1 MTSDGCGM
9 NGLGTD
15 NGGGNDTA
23 MLDDMAGSSLLNK
36 DGYENKRRRRDDDMD
51 EHDEEQL
58 ADPKQVLA
66 VLIHKE
72 EDCRIELLG
81 NNAEARDVDGVGANG
96 SGRYEKTVADV
107 EAGDD
112 IDETPLHL
120 SDHTADCQRDKRPED
135 AADQDPLAKERTAG
149 QIPGP
154 GTADATPS
162 NGNNKDR
169 SYISLQ
175 PPNANSTEKDK
186 NKDKIPRLSPAK
198 LQDLTSSPESACL
211 RKVNSDEQVSM
222 QTQPADNASPMEIEP
237 EELTATL
244 LSLKEEEELNDAD
257 IAIRSGS
264 SSNGTTLRERNRSRA
279 RSRRSSSSKKHVQ
292 LQDPLEFH
300 GRCVNSDPTQPL
312 PTSFRPRTKTPSAA
326 VQLPPDGSAR
336 PSHNNSTNRSRRLP
350 SPFSLNTGTRPERS
364 ARSSGANRS
373 VSPVPASIPIPPFS
387 IPTYLQLELSSHRPS
402 SLYIHRSGAHDYPY
416 ESSRVMLERLQN
428 FFLLPPLLEQALC
441 FGTLACFDSWLHT
454 FTLLPLQF
462 LKAVFILLQSWVI
475 NLGLEIRFVAS
486 YIVNGLGRMWKRRRR
501 NDSVRDLTSNDKQTN
516 IKDVSPNLIPIDP
529 SPIDG
534 SPVLESAS
542 GSDAHRRRRG
552 STTRRHRRS
561 KSIPSTLLANDK
573 ADILKGLL
581 MIFTCTILMYFDA
594 SRMYHWIR
602 GQAAI
607 KLYVIYNVLEVGDR
621 LLSAIGQDV
630 LECLFSQEA
639 LERRPDGRSKVV
651 RPFWMFI
658 FSLIYTVIHA
668 TALFF
673 QVMTLNVAVNS
684 YSNAL
689 ITLLLSNQFVEI
701 KSTVFKRFEKENLFQ
716 LTCADVV
723 ERFQLW
729 LMLIIIAS
737 RNFVE
742 TGGFKLGD
750 TLTFQS
756 VAATSTN
763 STTAFRP
770 STSILPQSF
779 TLLIPSS
786 VFLSLSS
793 VNSILPA
800 IGHLLAPFLVVLG
813 SEMVVDWLKH
823 AYISKFNNLKPAMY
837 GRFLDIL
844 AKDYYSSA
852 FSDQNLNRRLGL
864 PVIPLACLFF
874 RVSVQ
879 TYQMFLTAWLPQLS
893 SSPFYPSP
901 SNATSLSE
909 IHSHYALSSDSSSS
923 IFSNFSNS
931 SPSTLLASVSLSSI
945 AQAASSIFQMFV
957 SYATP
962 SPASF
967 VPIFTVILVL
977 LLYITLLLAKLV
989 LGMIL
994 LGYSRTRYKNMK
1006 YREREYAAQQKR
1018 EQRRQQQQQQYGSSV
1033 SPLPPGSA
1041 LTVPS
1046 SVAMDMSLSNSG
1058 SNSNSNSDM
1067 IEGGRRGG
1075 GWGAVEVGEG
1085 KRRWIYVDDPE
1096 GLRRVRDR
1104 EEKSKNGKASGSGS
1118 GAHGL
1123 ENVKRYEMAAKR
1135 IW

>member
-1 MTSDGCGM
+1 MTSDGCHTI
-9 NGLGTD
+9 NGLGI
-15 NGGGNDTA
+15 
-23 MLDDMAGSSLLNK
+23 DDGEGKGEIPPGEMVGSSLLNGRK
-36 DGYENKRRRRDDDMD
+36 QPSEEAGELDS
-51 EHDEEQL
+51 EEQS
-58 ADPKQVLA
+58 AASPEPVLA
-66 VLIHKE
+66 ALIQGKQG
-72 EDCRIELLG
+72 DKVRDKYVGISSSG
-81 NNAEARDVDGVGANG
+81 VNAVAAVEVGDNVDGRQLPSPSPTPEPESQITILPEN
-96 SGRYEKTVADV
+96 TT
-107 EAGDD
+107 
-112 IDETPLHL
+112 DEGP
-120 SDHTADCQRDKRPED
+120 TALERP
-135 AADQDPLAKERTAG
+135 AG
-149 QIPGP
+149 QIPRP
-154 GTADATPS
+154 AAADVTLKDHPYTSSHPSKSNKQSVGTDAT
-162 NGNNKDR
+162 KER
-169 SYISLQ
+169 
-175 PPNANSTEKDK
+175 DK
-186 NKDKIPRLSPAK
+186 VQKLSPAK
-198 LQDLTSSPESACL
+198 LQDLTSSPEFACL
-211 RKVNSDEQVSM
+211 RVTD
-222 QTQPADNASPMEIEP
+222 
-237 EELTATL
+237 
-244 LSLKEEEELNDAD
+244 DAD
-257 IAIRSGS
+257 SDVDVDAEKPQVRQILPSKPAPDLAPVEVEARPELEPSTTPLVSLQEKDEEVDVYDVDMGTASGS
-264 SSNGTTLRERNRSRA
+264 IGALKDRNRSRA
-279 RSRRSSSSKKHVQ
+279 RTRRSSTGKKQVH

-300 GRCVNSDPTQPL
+300 GRRVNSDPSQPL
-312 PTSFRPRTKTPSAA
+312 PTSFRPRDKASSVSGPVPAA
-326 VQLPPDGSAR
+326 GRERLYDNGS
-336 PSHNNSTNRSRRLP
+336 SNRSRRMP
-350 SPFSLNTGTRPERS
+350 SPLKLDAGSRSTRL
-364 ARSSGANRS
+364 SGVNRS

-402 SLYIHRSGAHDYPY
+402 SLYIHRSGAHDFPY

-441 FGTLACFDSWLHT
+441 FGTLACLDSWLHT

-462 LKAVFILLQSWVI
+462 LKAVYILLQSWMI

-486 YIVNGLGRMWKRRRR
+486 YIVSGLGRMWKRRRR
-501 NDSVRDLTSNDKQTN
+501 RDSVRETTHEKPTN
-516 IKDVSPNLIPIDP
+516 IKDASPKLIPIDP

-534 SPVLESAS
+534 SPALDPAS
-542 GSDAHRRRRG
+542 GSDARRRRG
-552 STTRRHRRS
+552 STTRRHRRT
-561 KSIPSTLLANDK
+561 KSIPSTLLENDK

-658 FSLIYTVIHA
+658 FALIYTVIHA
-668 TALFF
+668 TALFY

-742 TGGFKLGD
+742 TGGFKLGNS
-750 TLTFQS
+750 LTSQS
-756 VAATSTN
+756 SAATTTN

-786 VFLSLSS
+786 VFSSLSS

-852 FSDQNLNRRLGL
+852 FSDPNLNRRLGL

-893 SSPFYPSP
+893 SSPFYPPP
-901 SNATSLSE
+901 SNATSLTE
-909 IHSHYALSSDSSSS
+909 IHSHYAPVSGS
-923 IFSNFSNS
+923 
-931 SPSTLLASVSLSSI
+931 SVSLSSMLPDFSNTSASTILSSISLSTI
-945 AQAASSIFQMFV
+945 AQAASSIFQTLV

-962 SPASF
+962 SPESF

-977 LLYITLLLAKLV
+977 LLYITLLLGKLV

-1018 EQRRQQQQQQYGSSV
+1018 EQRRQQQQQYMRST
-1033 SPLPPGSA
+1033 SPLPHAPSLPTQTIESSSFNSA
-1041 LTVPS
+1041 
-1046 SVAMDMSLSNSG
+1046 
-1058 SNSNSNSDM
+1058 SNSNSDM

-1075 GWGAVEVGEG
+1075 GWGAVEVGED
-1085 KRRWIYVDDPE
+1085 KRRWIYVDDPD
-1096 GLRRVRDR
+1096 GLRRLRDR
-1104 EEKSKNGKASGSGS
+1104 EAKSRGDNPGGSGS

>member
-1 MTSDGCGM
+1 MTSDGCHTM
-9 NGLGTD
+9 NGLGI
-15 NGGGNDTA
+15 
-23 MLDDMAGSSLLNK
+23 DDGEGKGDIFPGEVVGSSLLNGGK
-36 DGYENKRRRRDDDMD
+36 QRSEEVD
-51 EHDEEQL
+51 ELDYEEQS
-58 ADPKQVLA
+58 AASSEPVLA
-66 VLIHKE
+66 ALIQGKQ
-72 EDCRIELLG
+72 EDKFRNKYVGISSSEV
-81 NNAEARDVDGVGANG
+81 NAVAAVEVGDNVDGRQLPSPAPTPEPESQITIWPENVTDEDPTALKRPAGLIPRPAA
-96 SGRYEKTVADV
+96 ADV
-107 EAGDD
+107 
-112 IDETPLHL
+112 TL
-120 SDHTADCQRDKRPED
+120 
-135 AADQDPLAKERTAG
+135 
-149 QIPGP
+149 
-154 GTADATPS
+154 
-162 NGNNKDR
+162 KDR
-169 SYISLQ
+169 SYTSSHPSKSNKQ
-175 PPNANSTEKDK
+175 NTGTDATKERDK
-186 NKDKIPRLSPAK
+186 VQKLSPAK
-198 LQDLTSSPESACL
+198 LQDLTSSPEFSCL
-211 RKVNSDEQVSM
+211 RVTDDADTDVEVDAEKPQVQQIPPSKL
-222 QTQPADNASPMEIEP
+222 ALDVSPVEVKAGPELEP
-237 EELTATL
+237 STAPPI
-244 LSLKEEEELNDAD
+244 SLKEKDEEVDVYD
-257 IAIRSGS
+257 VDMGTVSGS
-264 SSNGTTLRERNRSRA
+264 IGALKDRNRSRA
-279 RSRRSSSSKKHVQ
+279 RTRRSSTGKKQVH

-300 GRCVNSDPTQPL
+300 GRRVNSDPSQPL
-312 PTSFRPRTKTPSAA
+312 PTSFRPRDKASSVSVPVPATGRE
-326 VQLPPDGSAR
+326 QLYDNGS
-336 PSHNNSTNRSRRLP
+336 NNRSRRMP
-350 SPFSLNTGTRPERS
+350 SPLKLDAGSRS
-364 ARSSGANRS
+364 ARSSGVNRS

-402 SLYIHRSGAHDYPY
+402 SLYIHRSGAHDFPY

-441 FGTLACFDSWLHT
+441 FGTLACLDSWLHT

-462 LKAVFILLQSWVI
+462 LKAVYILLQSWMI

-486 YIVNGLGRMWKRRRR
+486 YIVSGLGRMWKRRRR
-501 NDSVRDLTSNDKQTN
+501 RDSVRETTHEKPVN
-516 IKDVSPNLIPIDP
+516 IKDASQKLIPIDP
-529 SPIDG
+529 SPIAG
-534 SPVLESAS
+534 SPALDPAS
-542 GSDAHRRRRG
+542 GSDARRRRG
-552 STTRRHRRS
+552 STTRRHQRT
-561 KSIPSTLLANDK
+561 KSIPSTLLENDK

-658 FSLIYTVIHA
+658 FALIYTVIHA
-668 TALFF
+668 TALFY

-742 TGGFKLGD
+742 TGGFKLGNA
-750 TLTFQS
+750 LTSQS
-756 VAATSTN
+756 SATTTTN

-786 VFLSLSS
+786 VFSSLSS

-852 FSDQNLNRRLGL
+852 FSDPNLNRRLGL

-893 SSPFYPSP
+893 SSPLYPPP
-901 SNATSLSE
+901 SNATSLTE
-909 IHSHYALSSDSSSS
+909 IHSHYAPISGSS
-923 IFSNFSNS
+923 
-931 SPSTLLASVSLSSI
+931 ASLSSILPGFSNASASTILSSISLSTI
-945 AQAASSIFQMFV
+945 AQAASSLFQTLV

-962 SPASF
+962 SPESF

-977 LLYITLLLAKLV
+977 LLYITLLLGKLV

-1018 EQRRQQQQQQYGSSV
+1018 EQRRQQPQQYMRST
-1033 SPLPPGSA
+1033 SPLPH
-1041 LTVPS
+1041 VPS
-1046 SVAMDMSLSNSG
+1046 LSAQTIESSSFNRASH
-1058 SNSNSNSDM
+1058 SNSDM

-1075 GWGAVEVGEG
+1075 GWGAVEVGED

-1096 GLRRVRDR
+1096 GLRRLRDR
-1104 EEKSKNGKASGSGS
+1104 EAKSRSDNPGGSGT

>member
-1 MTSDGCGM
+1 MTSDGYHTM
-9 NGLGTD
+9 NGLGID
-15 NGGGNDTA
+15 NGGEKRVTTPDK
-23 MLDDMAGSSLLNK
+23 MAGLSLFNGGRHRSE
-36 DGYENKRRRRDDDMD
+36 DTD
-51 EHDEEQL
+51 ELDREEQL
-58 ADPKQVLA
+58 AASSEPKVKPVTA
-66 VLIHKE
+66 VE
-72 EDCRIELLG
+72 VGG
-81 NNAEARDVDGVGANG
+81 NVDRRQLPSPVQ
-96 SGRYEKTVADV
+96 
-107 EAGDD
+107 
-112 IDETPLHL
+112 TPEPE
-120 SDHTADCQRDKRPED
+120 SQRTKRPENTVD
-135 AADQDPLAKERTAG
+135 EGLTLPKRPAG
-149 QIPGP
+149 QIPRP
-154 GTADATPS
+154 AAAEVTL
-162 NGNNKDR
+162 KDR
-169 SYISLQ
+169 SYISSR
-175 PPNANSTEKDK
+175 PPKSNKHNAEGDGTREKDK
-186 NKDKIPRLSPAK
+186 IQKLSPAK
-198 LQDLTSSPESACL
+198 LQDLTSSPEFTCVRVADDVDTDVDVDTAEPQVQQIPLKPAHISPIEVGAETERGPPTSSL
-211 RKVNSDEQVSM
+211 IPLDEK
-222 QTQPADNASPMEIEP
+222 D
-237 EELTATL
+237 EEDAY
-244 LSLKEEEELNDAD
+244 DAD
-257 IAIRSGS
+257 MGIASGS
-264 SSNGTTLRERNRSRA
+264 NSALKERNRSRA
-279 RSRRSSSSKKHVQ
+279 RTRRSSTGKKQVH

-300 GRCVNSDPTQPL
+300 GRRVNSDPTQPL
-312 PTSFRPRTKTPSAA
+312 PTSFRSSKKASSVSGPVP
-326 VQLPPDGSAR
+326 VDGRAR
-336 PSHNNSTNRSRRLP
+336 PYNNGSSSRSRRMP
-350 SPFSLNTGTRPERS
+350 SPLNLDAGFRPI
-364 ARSSGANRS
+364 RSSGANRS

-402 SLYIHRSGAHDYPY
+402 SLYIHRSGAHDFPY

-441 FGTLACFDSWLHT
+441 FGTLACLDSWLHT

-462 LKAVFILLQSWVI
+462 LKAVYILLQSWMI
-475 NLGLEIRFVAS
+475 NLGLEIQFVAS

-501 NDSVRDLTSNDKQTN
+501 RDSVSETAHERPINF
-516 IKDVSPNLIPIDP
+516 KDSSPKLIPIDP
-529 SPIDG
+529 SPRDS
-534 SPVLESAS
+534 SPVLDPAS
-542 GSDAHRRRRG
+542 GSDAHRRRG

-658 FSLIYTVIHA
+658 FALIYTVIHA
-668 TALFF
+668 TALFY

-729 LMLIIIAS
+729 LMLVIIAS

-742 TGGFKLGD
+742 TGGFKLGGA
-750 TLTFQS
+750 LTSQS
-756 VAATSTN
+756 NAATSTN

-786 VFLSLSS
+786 VFSSLSS

-852 FSDQNLNRRLGL
+852 FSDPNLNRRLGL

-893 SSPFYPSP
+893 SSPFYPST
-901 SNATSLSE
+901 SNATSLTE
-909 IHSHYALSSDSSSS
+909 IHSHYAPISG
-923 IFSNFSNS
+923 
-931 SPSTLLASVSLSSI
+931 PSTSLSSI
-945 AQAASSIFQMFV
+945 LSDLSNSSASAVLSSISLSTITQAASSIFQTLV

-977 LLYITLLLAKLV
+977 LLYITLLLGKLV

-1018 EQRRQQQQQQYGSSV
+1018 EQRRQQQQQYINST
-1033 SPLPPGSA
+1033 SPLPHGSS
-1041 LTVPS
+1041 LPVPS
-1046 SVAMDMSLSNSG
+1046 IETSLSNSA
-1058 SNSNSNSDM
+1058 SNSNSDM

-1075 GWGAVEVGEG
+1075 GWGAVEVGED

-1104 EEKSKNGKASGSGS
+1104 EAKSRSDKPGGSGS

>member
-1 MTSDGCGM
+1 MG
-9 NGLGTD
+9 GLGIENKEAEDEATREE
-15 NGGGNDTA
+15 
-23 MLDDMAGSSLLNK
+23 MAGSSLSNGRK
-36 DGYENKRRRRDDDMD
+36 YVDQRRSGDIDDDD
-51 EHDEEQL
+51 GEEAS
-58 ADPKQVLA
+58 ADVDQVLA
-66 VLIHKE
+66 VLVHGK
-72 EDCRIELLG
+72 DNGKMELV
-81 NNAEARDVDGVGANG
+81 NNGVENGIVDKAVG
-96 SGRYEKTVADV
+96 RHQETVAGV
-107 EAGDD
+107 ETGQIESVLPDTSDLIPDSLRAS
-112 IDETPLHL
+112 PLENA
-120 SDHTADCQRDKRPED
+120 TGQGPM
-135 AADQDPLAKERTAG
+135 AKERTDG
-149 QIPGP
+149 QIQGP
-154 GTADATPS
+154 TTAGTTLS
-162 NGNNKDR
+162 NGNKDR
-169 SYISLQ
+169 LYTSPTLQ
-175 PPNANSTEKDK
+175 NSKHTQKDE
-186 NKDKIPRLSPAK
+186 NKDKIQKLSPAK
-198 LQDLTSSPESACL
+198 LQELTSSPESACL
-211 RKVNSDEQVSM
+211 HKAATEQLQPQSDSKPSD
-222 QTQPADNASPMEIEP
+222 TSPVES
-237 EELTATL
+237 EELTASL
-244 LSLKEEEELNDAD
+244 LSLKEDDDAYDAD
-257 IAIRSGS
+257 MAIG
-264 SSNGTTLRERNRSRA
+264 SNGTALRDLNRSRA
-279 RSRRSSSSKKHVQ
+279 RSRRSSTSKKHVY

-300 GRCVNSDPTQPL
+300 GRRVNSDPTQPL
-312 PTSFRPRTKTPSAA
+312 PTSFRQRTKTSTSS
-326 VQLPPDGSAR
+326 QLPADGKTRQSNG
-336 PSHNNSTNRSRRLP
+336 STTNRSRRLP
-350 SPFSLNTGTRPERS
+350 SPLDLDTRRPG
-364 ARSSGANRS
+364 RSSGANRS

-402 SLYIHRSGAHDYPY
+402 SLYIHRSGAHDFPY

-441 FGTLACFDSWLHT
+441 FGTLACLDSWLHT

-462 LKAVFILLQSWVI
+462 LKAVYILLQSWVV

-501 NDSVRDLTSNDKQTN
+501 RDSMRELTANGKPTN
-516 IKDVSPNLIPIDP
+516 LKDVSPNLVPLNP
-529 SPIDG
+529 SPNDT
-534 SPVLESAS
+534 SPVLDPAS

-552 STTRRHRRS
+552 STTRHHRRT

-581 MIFTCTILMYFDA
+581 MIFTCTVLMYFDA

-658 FSLIYTVIHA
+658 FALIYTVIHA
-668 TALFF
+668 TALFY

-701 KSTVFKRFEKENLFQ
+701 KSTVFKKFEKENLFQ

-742 TGGFKLGD
+742 TGGFKLGNV
-750 TLTFQS
+750 LTPQS
-756 VAATSTN
+756 TAATSTN

-786 VFLSLSS
+786 VFSSLSS

-823 AYISKFNNLKPAMY
+823 SYISKFNNLKPAMY

-909 IHSHYALSSDSSSS
+909 IRSHYAPIAGSTPVVSTLSSSS
-923 IFSNFSNS
+923 TSA
-931 SPSTLLASVSLSSI
+931 LLSDVSLASI
-945 AQAASSIFQMFV
+945 AQTASSLFQTFV

-1006 YREREYAAQQKR
+1006 YREREYAAHQKR
-1018 EQRRQQQQQQYGSSV
+1018 EQRRQQQQQFPSSI
-1033 SPLPPGSA
+1033 SPIPQGSA
-1041 LTVPS
+1041 LAVPS
-1046 SVAMDMSLSNSG
+1046 ATSTDMPLPNS
-1058 SNSNSNSDM
+1058 SSNSDV
-1067 IEGGRRGG
+1067 IEGGRRVG
-1075 GWGAVEVGEG
+1075 GWGAIELGDDR
-1085 KRRWIYVDDPE
+1085 RRWIYADDPE
-1096 GLRRVRDR
+1096 GLRKVRDR
-1104 EEKSKNGKASGSGS
+1104 EERGRNEKASGPGS